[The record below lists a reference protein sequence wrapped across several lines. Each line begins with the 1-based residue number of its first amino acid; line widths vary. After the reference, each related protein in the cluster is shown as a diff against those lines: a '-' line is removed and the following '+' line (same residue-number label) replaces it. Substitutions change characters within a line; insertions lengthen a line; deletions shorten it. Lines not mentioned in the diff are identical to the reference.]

1 MAKFKQVPQSYLFCK
16 LLEFWGN
23 LVRNYRDDC
32 RDNDFFDVIRN
43 SFDHDQAVELIEAAY
58 APDELEAMKH
68 SSRRSCRLDL
78 DEGLDEVFQ
87 VLWNNERSRRKC
99 REVLGCICEYLTE
112 RCEKSNDDAVEKRF
126 RELTRTMK
134 LSDLEAEILMF
145 AYLRN
150 QTCFCWPCRVEDR
163 EKPLYYAMAIDR
175 SYAEVSKVLSP
186 KGRLRK
192 YGLLDDDWDFNSRAL
207 GNFMDGTESEAIS
220 RRFYKKTEME
230 DVLPWEFYGE
240 LSEKDGTVICDL
252 IAASK
257 GKCNILLY
265 GEPGTGKT
273 SFARTIARRLGVA
286 AYEIKQGEDDGSNM
300 TSESRMIGI
309 QIANYQEDPSETLL
323 IVDEADELL
332 RGSSTIFS
340 LFDFSMGGKST
351 EKGVMNGILDE
362 MKLPAIW
369 ICNAPA
375 EQMDE
380 SVRRRFDYSI
390 CFERMNNA
398 QRVSIWKNLVKKYK
412 LSNIIPSEKIGEY
425 ASKYETSAG
434 GISTILANVKKMNPT
449 EDKVEEL
456 IAKLMKPHCRLM
468 GLKEMNRF
476 LPAKGYSLD
485 GLNIKGKVRLEK
497 VVKAVGN
504 YLDSDFNEASEDK
517 PRMNLLLFGPPGTGK
532 SEFIKYL
539 GKTLDRKVLVV
550 KGSDLLSKWVG
561 ESEQNI
567 ASAFRR
573 AEAEHAILFFDEVDG
588 LVQSRDNAHA
598 SWEVTQVNE
607 LLQQMENFDGVM
619 VAATNFCK
627 NLDAAIMRRFTFK
640 LEFDYLDD
648 DGKRVFFEKMF
659 KSVLSDE
666 EFAEL
671 KEIPNLAPGDFRTV
685 RQEQFYLGGE
695 QTNLD
700 RIAALKEECALKKD
714 GSKTSHIGFAA

>member
-58 APDELEAMKH
+58 PPDELEAMKR
-68 SSRRSCRLDL
+68 SSRRSCRLDF

-99 REVLGCICEYLTE
+99 REVLGCICEYLTA
-112 RCEKSNDDAVEKRF
+112 RCEKSNDDVVERRF

-175 SYAEVSKVLSP
+175 SYGEVSKVLSP
-186 KGRLRK
+186 KSRLRK

-207 GNFMDGTESEAIS
+207 GNSMDGTESEAIS

-240 LSEKDGTVICDL
+240 LSEKDGSVICNL

-273 SFARTIARRLGVA
+273 SFARTIACRLGVT

-332 RGSSTIFS
+332 RGSSAIFS

-380 SVRRRFDYSI
+380 SVRRRFSYSVRFDKMTA
-390 CFERMNNA
+390 C
-398 QRVSIWKNLVKKYK
+398 QRKSIWRNLVKKHK
-412 LSNIIPSEKIGEY
+412 LEDLISESQIDDY
-425 ASKYETSAG
+425 SVKYQTSAG
-434 GISTILANVKKMNPT
+434 GISTVLDDVCRMRSEASAV
-449 EDKVEEL
+449 DGLVETF
-456 IAKLMKPHCRLM
+456 MKPHCELM
-468 GLKEMNRF
+468 GITDTGSF
-476 LPAKGYSLD
+476 LPAKGYTLD
-485 GLNIKGKVRLEK
+485 GLNVKGKVSPAN
-497 VVKAVGN
+497 VIGAIQN
-504 YLDSDFNEASEDK
+504 YYDAGYNQASEDK
-517 PRMNLLLFGPPGTGK
+517 PRLNVLLFGPPGTGK
-532 SEFIKYL
+532 SELVRYM
-539 GKTLDRKVLVV
+539 GKELDRKVLVM
-550 KGSDLLSKWVG
+550 KGSDILSKWVG
-561 ESEQNI
+561 DSERNI
-567 ASAFRR
+567 ANAFRR
-573 AEAEHAILFFDEVDG
+573 AEAEHAILFFDEIDG
-588 LVQSRDNAHA
+588 LVQNRENAHA
-598 SWEVTQVNE
+598 SWEVSQVNE
-607 LLQQMENFDGVM
+607 LLQQMENFNGVM
-619 VAATNFCK
+619 VAATNNSK
-627 NLDAAIMRRFTFK
+627 GLDPAIMRRFTFK
-640 LEFDYLDD
+640 IEFLPLDD
-648 DGKRVFFEKMF
+648 EGKRIFFEKMF
-659 KSVLSDE
+659 KAKLTDE
-666 EFAEL
+666 EFTEL
-671 KEIPNLAPGDFRTV
+671 KSITNLTPGDFRTV
-685 RQEQFYLGGE
+685 RQEQFYLGDH
-695 QTNLD
+695 QDNMS
-700 RIAALKEECALKKD
+700 RIAALRQECEMKD
-714 GSKTSHIGFAA
+714 GGRGASKIGFAA